1 MEVNPRY
8 ENRIIGEN
16 PNGNDGR
23 NERVNKLKK
32 ILLDCLNN
40 RMDHVEN
47 RIGGG
52 KQSRGIGS
60 LSKVQ

>member
-32 ILLDCLNN
+32 NLVGLSQQQNGSRREQN
-40 RMDHVEN
+40 W
-47 RIGGG
+47 GWKT
-52 KQSRGIGS
+52 KQGNWIT
-60 LSKVQ
+60 Q